1 MTSPEHQD
9 LGYLINTVSRLLK
22 QSMAAELSPLE
33 LTPQQAAVL
42 LAASVSETPPTI
54 TETASRLG
62 MDRPTMTGVVERL
75 IRDGWVET
83 TPNPTDGRSRLVRN
97 TEKATSAL
105 PFIRRAS
112 TLVGDRLLEGFT
124 AKDAQ
129 MLRLLLNRIT
139 ETAIA
144 SENE

>member
-42 LAASVSETPPTI
+42 LAASVTETPPTI

-75 IRDGWVET
+75 IRNGWVET

-124 AKDAQ
+124 SKDAQ

-144 SENE
+144 NENE